1 MINVI
6 DEIHAYKENDLEL
19 FEKARRRVQ
28 GKIKGRCVTNKD
40 VIVDQERE
48 IEYYRDK
55 IKMLEDIIH
64 NKRVFN
70 KQFEITINDEEYLI
84 NYNDDKETN
93 TIMLNA
99 YLIKLVNEK
108 DKTYI
113 IKDNEFKIVNKTRY
127 NKLNRFN

>member
-1 MINVI
+1 MDDN
-6 DEIHAYKENDLEL
+6 KL
-19 FEKARRRVQ
+19 FEQARRRVQ
-28 GKIKGRCVTNKD
+28 MKIKGRCITNKD

-55 IKMLEDIIH
+55 IKKLEGIIH
-64 NKRVFN
+64 SRETFN
-70 KQFEITINDEEYLI
+70 KQFEITINDEKYLI

-108 DKTYI
+108 DKYYI

-127 NKLNRFN
+127 NKLHIH

>member
-1 MINVI
+1 M
-6 DEIHAYKENDLEL
+6 NDNEL
-19 FEKARRRVQ
+19 FEQARRRVQ
-28 GKIKGRCVTNKD
+28 KKIKGRCVTNKD

-55 IKMLEDIIH
+55 IKKMEDIIH
-64 NKRVFN
+64 NRKVFN

-93 TIMLNA
+93 TVMLNT

-108 DKTYI
+108 DKIYI

-127 NKLNRFN
+127 NKQNRFVL

>member
-1 MINVI
+1 MDDN
-6 DEIHAYKENDLEL
+6 EL
-19 FEKARRRVQ
+19 FEQARRRVQ
-28 GKIKGRCVTNKD
+28 KKIKGRCVTNKD

-55 IKMLEDIIH
+55 IKKLEDIIH
-64 NKRVFN
+64 NRKVFN

-93 TIMLNA
+93 TIMLNT

-108 DKTYI
+108 DKSYI

-127 NKLNRFN
+127 NKQNRFVL